1 MGLAILPWVGAI
13 HELPLPK
20 VGTRVDLYIIK
31 SSFLIDKFES
41 EPTPTTFYFIP
52 ILPTPHSFP

>member
-20 VGTRVDLYIIK
+20 VETRVDLYVIK
-31 SSFLIDKFES
+31 SSFLSNNFS
-41 EPTPTTFYFIP
+41 PFLFFFFLT
-52 ILPTPHSFP
+52 